1 MSDIAWL
8 DTSPDEERRMRELV
22 KLFSDSSTLD
32 DIGIGQVRDTLS
44 DKLFPATS
52 TVHTRAKY
60 FLFVPWIY
68 AEAARKHSGTAA
80 RTRARDTERKL
91 IETMRKDGQTQG
103 LIGRVAGASV
113 NTLPSNLYWAAL
125 KRLGIRHDGPQGAM
139 WSISLDPP
147 KGFPTTVE
155 TGFDLSRSEA
165 GWLQERI
172 LTSAPDTYL
181 AHLVREGLAHD
192 VKAVDSP
199 WNHPALKTASVATR
213 GLVEHARLFSL
224 TINGAGLLYNLL
236 IAEKYEKAVTPG
248 DTTYIDYYRDLLDNW
263 ANEVS
268 AQSRD
273 ISSWDMPAFW
283 TAVNTGRSTPI
294 PLNTKAFVD
303 SWLTAVSRGNAYDL
317 ATSTDLRGMI
327 ADRERVNKGEQSR
340 LNNDRLLKEWSGAS
354 GAGRLTYRWSTVQ
367 TMVGDIKEGLDRA
380 TS

>member
-8 DTSPDEERRMRELV
+8 DTSPDEERRMRELI
-22 KLFSDSSTLD
+22 KLFSDSGTLD
-32 DIGIGQVRDTLS
+32 DIGIGQVRDALS
-44 DKLFPATS
+44 DRLFPATS

-91 IETMRKDGQTQG
+91 IETMRKDGHTQG

-125 KRLGIRHDGPQGAM
+125 ERLGIRHDGPPSAK
-139 WSISLDPP
+139 WNISLDTP
-147 KGFPTTVE
+147 KGFPAKVE

-165 GWLQERI
+165 SWLQERI
-172 LTSAPDTYL
+172 LTSAPATYL
-181 AHLVREGLAHD
+181 AHLVREGLDHD

-199 WNHPALKTASVATR
+199 WDHPALKTASDETR
-213 GLVEHARLFSL
+213 VLVEHARRFAL

-236 IAEKYEKAVTPG
+236 LAEKYEKAVTPG
-248 DTTYIDYYRDLLDNW
+248 DTTYVEYYRDALDNW
-263 ANEVS
+263 ANELTVQMS
-268 AQSRD
+268 D
-273 ISSWDMPAFW
+273 IVGWDLPAFW
-283 TAVNTGRSTPI
+283 AAVNKDRHTPI
-294 PLNTKAFVD
+294 PLNTCMFVD
-303 SWLTAVSRGNAYDL
+303 SWLSAVRAGTAYDP
-317 ATSTDLRGMI
+317 ATSNELRGLI
-327 ADRERVNKGEQSR
+327 ADRERSNKGEQSR

-367 TMVGDIKEGLDRA
+367 TLVGDIKEGLDRA